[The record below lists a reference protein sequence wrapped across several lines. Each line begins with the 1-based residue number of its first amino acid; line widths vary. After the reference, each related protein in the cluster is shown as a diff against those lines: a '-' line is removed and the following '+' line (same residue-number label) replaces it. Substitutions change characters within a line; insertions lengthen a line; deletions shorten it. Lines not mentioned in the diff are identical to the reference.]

1 MAVQDIFLSSGKG
14 QFRYGPL
21 HMTQCVQQEVSR
33 GKSPS
38 NVAMSMLCCAP
49 SLKVVASLVDSREKM
64 CEDVFASGQMS
75 ATVLRAVG
83 QTHLCQ
89 ISKDSHIW
97 QRDRVSSWRAGAS

>member
-1 MAVQDIFLSSGKG
+1 MAVQDIFLLSGKG
-14 QFRYGPL
+14 QFRYGPF
-21 HMTQCVQQEVSR
+21 HVTQCVQQKVSR

-89 ISKDSHIW
+89 ISRDSHIW